1 MNREEMMKQIR
12 VEAFPANNGTV
23 LTCINLLNRHGFSP
37 LEQVRMGAES
47 WGVDKGAFLDG
58 IHFLKQSG
66 YIETRTID
74 GKLPGVDLADY
85 DYKEIEV
92 RASEKGIRLLA
103 GTIADECVKV

>member
-12 VEAFPANNGTV
+12 ADAFPANNGTV

-47 WGVDKGAFLDG
+47 WGVEKGEFLDG

-74 GKLPGVDLADY
+74 GKIPGADLADY
-85 DYKEIEV
+85 DYREIEV

-103 GTIADECVKV
+103 GTIEDACVKV

>member
-1 MNREEMMKQIR
+1 MNKEEMIRQIR
-12 VEAFPANNGTV
+12 ADAFPRNNGLV
-23 LTCINLLNRHGFSP
+23 LTCINLLNRHGFSS
-37 LEQVRMGAES
+37 LSRVRMGVEN
-47 WGVDKGAFLDG
+47 WGVEKAEFLDG

-74 GKLPGVDLADY
+74 GKIPGADLADY

-103 GTIADECVKV
+103 GVLSDECVKV

>member
-12 VEAFPANNGTV
+12 ADAFPTNNGTV
-23 LTCINLLNRHGFSP
+23 LTCINLLNRHGLSP

-74 GKLPGVDLADY
+74 GKLPGADLADY